1 MTNILVVGGAG
12 YIGSH
17 TCLDLSNKG
26 FTPIVYDNL
35 SNGHAEFVKWGPLER
50 GDIRDR
56 QRLDAV
62 LREYRPEVI
71 VHFAALI
78 EVGQSVKDPTAF
90 FENNVAGTLSLLA
103 AAEDAGIGRLV
114 FSSTCATYGMPEAV
128 PMDET
133 HSQLPINPYGRSKLF
148 VEQMLGDLDR
158 YKGFRSV
165 VLRYFNAAGAD
176 PEGRIGE
183 WHSPET
189 HAIPLAIEAAL
200 GRRSGFKIFGAD
212 YDTRDG
218 TCVRDFVHVMDLADA
233 HSRAVQYLLDGGE
246 SVALN
251 LGTGDGTTVRE
262 LLAAIGTVS
271 GRGFPVEYAER
282 REGDS
287 PALVADN
294 AKARSVLGWTPSHD
308 LGSIIETAWNWHS
321 RTNLGTEYRKV
332 S

>member
-17 TCLDLSNKG
+17 TCLDLANKG
-26 FTPIVYDNL
+26 FTPVVYDNL
-35 SNGHAEFVKWGPLER
+35 SNGHPEFVKWGVLEE

-56 QRLDAV
+56 VRLDAV
-62 LREYRPEVI
+62 LAKYRPAAI

-78 EVGQSVKDPTAF
+78 EVGQSVKDPAAF
-90 FENNVAGTLSLLA
+90 FENNVAGTLTLLGA
-103 AAEDAGIGRLV
+103 VQHAGIDKLV
-114 FSSTCATYGMPEAV
+114 FSSTCATYGMPEAI

-133 HSQLPINPYGRSKLF
+133 HPQLPINPYGRSKLI
-148 VEQMLGDLDR
+148 VEQILGDLDR

-189 HAIPLAIEAAL
+189 HAIPLAVEAAL
-200 GRRSGFKIFGAD
+200 GRRAGFRVFGSD

-233 HSRAVQYLLDGGE
+233 HSRAVRHLLDGGD

-251 LGTGDGTTVRE
+251 LGTGEGTTVAE
-262 LLAAIGTVS
+262 LLATIEHVS
-271 GRGFPVEYAER
+271 GRRFPVERVAR
-282 REGDS
+282 RDGDS

-294 AKARSVLGWTPSHD
+294 AKAKSVLGWAPSHD
-308 LGSIIETAWNWHS
+308 LASIVETAWNWHS
-321 RTNLGTEYRKV
+321 RANFGTEYRQV